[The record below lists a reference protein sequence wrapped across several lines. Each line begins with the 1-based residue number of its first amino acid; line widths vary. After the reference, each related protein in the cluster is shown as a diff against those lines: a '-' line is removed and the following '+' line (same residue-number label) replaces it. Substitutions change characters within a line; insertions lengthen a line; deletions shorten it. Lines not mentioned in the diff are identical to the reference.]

1 MKNVDDFVR
10 DWPWVWP
17 KTLHGQ
23 LKFYNDYNRLINHNL
38 SEKQGYIKLLSD
50 ESIDSN
56 YQLSFKEQ
64 WELYSII
71 NNLIRKNFA
80 NSDNPTYLGID
91 LINLR
96 QRLESV
102 YKDVHN
108 YERVKSELK
117 AYKNET
123 RKILTEYISFDTFYS
138 DYPNDRCIYRH
149 YFVRLEDELKCM
161 CCGATTKDYPLSE
174 EELDFLTLC
183 ADYQGI
189 LLKEA
194 SLDDLPL
201 LQVIMERQDYYRRF
215 RIPIDSVD
223 EDIEDIE
230 DYLTEAEEQCIED
243 ESDFFELKQQIRKAH
258 LLDSDLQTYDRGD
271 LKVRDLKY
279 LSYEKPNELL
289 SEIEKDMKIIEETD
303 SKFKDLMLEECKTTK
318 YEILIESGAHI
329 PTLLKQAQSVDD
341 IVALTKAYY
350 NIFNKR
356 FKDRSLD
363 CITASPEINN
373 RILQMK
379 IGR

>member
-23 LKFYNDYNRLINHNL
+23 LKFYNDYNRLINDNL
-38 SEKQGYIKLLSD
+38 SKKQVYIKLLSD

-80 NSDNPTYLGID
+80 NSDNPTYIGID

-102 YKDVHN
+102 YKDVHD

-138 DYPNDRCIYRH
+138 DYPNERCIYRH

-161 CCGATTKDYPLSE
+161 CCGATTKDYPLSK

-194 SLDDLPL
+194 SLNDLPL

-215 RIPIDSVD
+215 RI
-223 EDIEDIE
+223 
-230 DYLTEAEEQCIED
+230 
-243 ESDFFELKQQIRKAH
+243 
-258 LLDSDLQTYDRGD
+258 
-271 LKVRDLKY
+271 
-279 LSYEKPNELL
+279 
-289 SEIEKDMKIIEETD
+289 
-303 SKFKDLMLEECKTTK
+303 KFCFIKS
-318 YEILIESGAHI
+318 I
-329 PTLLKQAQSVDD
+329 
-341 IVALTKAYY
+341 
-350 NIFNKR
+350 
-356 FKDRSLD
+356 
-363 CITASPEINN
+363 
-373 RILQMK
+373 
-379 IGR
+379 